1 MRIIHN
7 LKAYKNKRKYLR
19 NNSTKAEIMLW
30 KELKNSKIGFK
41 FRRQHGIK
49 NYIVDFYCSEKRLI
63 IEIDGEV
70 HNINKQVIHDKIR
83 EEYLKSLNF
92 KIIRYNNYDIANNL
106 DLVLQD
112 IKKQLC

>member
-7 LKAYKNKRKYLR
+7 LKVYKNKRKYLR

-30 KELKNSKIGFK
+30 KELKGSKTGLK
-41 FRRQHGIK
+41 FRRQHGIN

-70 HNINKQVIHDKIR
+70 HNINKQVNHDKIR

-92 KIIRYNNYDIANNL
+92 KIIRYNNYDITNNL

-112 IKKQLC
+112 IKKQVC